1 MRNNIVGLKK
11 YLKEIKTFRE
21 LKNLDD
27 FLLSQATKLS
37 ELDANILK
45 GALWENFSDHLCEKE
60 SSLTGISK
68 IVPATPDEDYYKGA
82 DGFCKTTFARPGMA
96 DGEDAIL
103 QCKWKNPYL
112 KDENGR
118 PVMLTFDTISRS
130 VKLIMDGKIG
140 YGRVC
145 IMTNLPLSKI
155 TQEVKDSFKWIVCKD
170 HMETTLKN
178 NQVFWKSFANKIER
192 EYNSYKRNAKNII
205 QKEKEDIE
213 KFPMLDF
220 QIEQVDHCLRHQHTF
235 NKLPPRSGK
244 TKIQGGLIEKWLKA

>member
-1 MRNNIVGLKK
+1 MRNNILTLKK
-11 YLKEIKTFRE
+11 YLKQIKTFKE
-21 LKNLDD
+21 LRDLDD
-27 FLLSQATKLS
+27 FLLSQALKLPNL
-37 ELDANILK
+37 EANILK
-45 GALWENFSDHLCEKE
+45 GAMWENFSDHLCERE
-60 SSLTGISK
+60 SSLTGISN
-68 IVPATPDEDYYKGA
+68 IVPATPDEDYFKGT
-82 DGFCKTTFARPGMA
+82 DGFGTTTYTRPDMEK
-96 DGEDAIL
+96 GEDAIL

-118 PVMLTFDTISRS
+118 PEMLTFDTISRS
-130 VKLIMDGKIG
+130 VKLIMDGKIK

-178 NQVFWKSFANKIER
+178 NQIFWRTFAEKIDKDFR
-192 EYNSYKRNAKNII
+192 TYNRKAKDII
-205 QKEKEDIE
+205 KQEKDDI
-213 KFPMLDF
+213 KKYPMLDF
-220 QIEQVDHCLRHQHTF
+220 QNEQIDHAIKNQHTF